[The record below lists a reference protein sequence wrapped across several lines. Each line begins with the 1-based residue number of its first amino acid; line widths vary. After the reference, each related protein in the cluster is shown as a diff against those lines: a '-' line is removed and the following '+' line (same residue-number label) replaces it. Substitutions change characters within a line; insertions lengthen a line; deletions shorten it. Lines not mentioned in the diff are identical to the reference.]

1 MLITGKTKSGF
12 KYQIQK
18 ERVENYEFM
27 EVVGEAESNPLL
39 VPKVITMLLGK
50 EQVNV
55 LKDHL
60 RTEDGFVPIEKMI
73 EEFKEVMENP
83 KLKNS

>member
-18 ERVENYEFM
+18 ERVEDYEFIELIS
-27 EVVGEAESNPLL
+27 EVEENPTLL
-39 VPKVITMLLGK
+39 PKVLKLLFGREQTDQLK
-50 EQVNV
+50 E
-55 LKDHL
+55 HL
-60 RTEDGFVPIEKMI
+60 RTEEGFVPIEPMMQ
-73 EEFKEVMENP
+73 EFGEVLNNP

>member
-12 KYQIQK
+12 NYQIQK
-18 ERVENYEFM
+18 EQVEDYDFIELIG
-27 EVVGEAESNPLL
+27 EVDENPTVIPKIVKLL
-39 VPKVITMLLGK
+39 FGK
-50 EQVNV
+50 EQTEK

-60 RTEDGFVPIEKMI
+60 RTEDGFVPAAKMI
-73 EEFKEVMENP
+73 EVFGEVLNNP

>member
-12 KYQIQK
+12 NYQIQK
-18 ERVENYEFM
+18 EQIEDYEFM
-27 EVVGEAESNPLL
+27 EVLGEVEDNPLL
-39 VPKVITMLLGK
+39 FPKIMKMLFGK
-50 EQVNV
+50 DQLNK

-60 RTEDGFVPIEKMI
+60 RTEEGFVPSEKMT
-73 EEFKEVMENP
+73 EEFKEVMTNP

>member
-18 ERVENYEFM
+18 EQVENYEFM

-39 VPKVITMLLGK
+39 VPKVINMLLGK

-60 RTEDGFVPIEKMI
+60 RTEDGFVPAEKMI

>member
-18 ERVENYEFM
+18 EQVEDYEFIELIG
-27 EVVGEAESNPLL
+27 EVEENPTLL
-39 VPKVITMLLGK
+39 PKVLKLLFGK
-50 EQVNV
+50 EQTEK

-60 RTEDGFVPIEKMI
+60 RTDDGFVPAPKMF
-73 EEFKEVMENP
+73 EEFGEVLNNP